1 MGERHG
7 EEETRR
13 KRKSKRGKC
22 GVTSSA
28 SKHFVRERQTG
39 RKRRIEKA
47 DACPTCTLI
56 VIMAKDKC
64 REIIL

>member
-1 MGERHG
+1 MGEGHG

-28 SKHFVRERQTG
+28 SKHFVPDRRTG

-56 VIMAKDKC
+56 VIVARDK
-64 REIIL
+64 RLRIIL